1 MIISIFC
8 CMNRR
13 MLRDAMDARVTLD
26 KSIAETNRDMANT
39 AINLDVLE
47 RQIEDL
53 IEYANSQKKDVEEE
67 IQEDIVGAYNTIK
80 ANDKR

>member
-1 MIISIFC
+1 
-8 CMNRR
+8 MNRR

-53 IEYANSQKKDVEEE
+53 IEYANSQKMDVEEE